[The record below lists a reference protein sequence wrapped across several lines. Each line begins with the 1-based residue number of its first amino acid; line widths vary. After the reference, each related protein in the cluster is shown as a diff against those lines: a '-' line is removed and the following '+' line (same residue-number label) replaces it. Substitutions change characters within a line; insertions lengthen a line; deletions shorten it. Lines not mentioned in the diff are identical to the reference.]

1 MLSKNNWLPV
11 VAVIVIAAL
20 LLVYAESRLSSLVAL
35 DTKIISCESRL
46 GAIELSYSS
55 REAALDLANQKLANR
70 LELAEGRIS
79 LLGNRIADLDKTLER
94 FRTKLGSE
102 ELTGKPDSIANRIDS
117 LEGGFET
124 VTQAVTTLR
133 QDNTGR
139 AEAADV
145 SQVRILEQLTELRR
159 IQEEGAVASKRV
171 TDIEGDLKQV
181 REESEKTSA
190 NLRQAVDTFR
200 EELAGAIEQ
209 IKKPSPSEAA
219 AAEDEEGLAALTRGS
234 KEEPPKEP
242 PPRLPFEV
250 RASDAATRM
259 VILSRGGKAGIKP
272 GELFSITRSGEHI
285 AFVKVVKVWDDYSG
299 AEVVE
304 VLAGSSVQPRD
315 SVKPVSGD
323 KVPADLKAAKLDPQ
337 KEIPPPPPP
346 PPGG

>member
-46 GAIELSYSS
+46 GALELSYSS

-102 ELTGKPDSIANRIDS
+102 ELTGKPGSIANRIDS

-139 AEAADV
+139 AEAADTA
-145 SQVRILEQLTELRR
+145 QARILEQLTELRR

-200 EELAGAIEQ
+200 KELSGAIGKIE
-209 IKKPSPSEAA
+209 KPSPSETATA
-219 AAEDEEGLAALTRGS
+219 GEEEGLAALTRGS
-234 KEEPPKEP
+234 DEKPPK
-242 PPRLPFEV
+242 RLFEV

-285 AFVKVVKVWDDYSG
+285 AFVKVVKIWDDYSG

-323 KVPADLKAAKLDPQ
+323 KVPADLKTPKLDPQ